1 MTALITLCLIV
12 GNFSLSRGTKI
23 NQVDAFIED
32 IIETLQ
38 FRSPT
43 IIVNDEIPNICITY
57 QWLLCLSDDQDDS
70 ELSNHLASIH
80 HHRKQDGMIFI
91 GFQGHEKILQ
101 QLTDAGSTILTSNYP
116 VFIPI
121 TYQNEIGLRL
131 DSNIIFYKNIGIAS
145 FQLYDVFAV
154 KGGPS
159 IKVDFGK
166 WNYENR
172 FNLTKSM
179 NRWERRND
187 LQGTRFLNCF
197 ARNLPGSEFI
207 KDKAG
212 NIIGSKGWYQ
222 DILFYITDRLNLT
235 IETIEAQ
242 WVNKLLDN
250 GSWTGQIGFLQRQ
263 EADVV
268 TTSLGIT
275 LQRNNFIDFPIQ
287 IIYGTLG
294 LAAILPIKGTSPN
307 MWVYIRVFG
316 IYQWMIFIIFLILIV
331 MGLIVIH
338 ASSED
343 QSGREFGTKRGS
355 HKKYRLNTPSSAL
368 AMAFLYALQMG
379 SHTNSKQLAPRVL
392 TMTMSMLTLLLFAL
406 YTTDI
411 TAEMTSGPPEIPINT
426 FEDVIYYGYKVVT
439 GSPPYEHILA
449 TSKNGS
455 AMREVYNNNFELK
468 KDIEEAVKSMIETY
482 DYKTLFF
489 GTAGMVIRILEQQG
503 LRKTYQAVD
512 LKMDYSTRRVSG
524 LGLQK
529 DSEFSPVF
537 NYFILKGMEN
547 GVLHKIK
554 KADENDPDENFAM
567 SEPQPLGLNNVM
579 FCFISLGFGIAL
591 SIIKVMME
599 YVTENIREK
608 KGVAKTNERGNTAR
622 RAISSIT

>member
-1 MTALITLCLIV
+1 M
-12 GNFSLSRGTKI
+12 
-23 NQVDAFIED
+23 
-32 IIETLQ
+32 
-38 FRSPT
+38 
-43 IIVNDEIPNICITY
+43 
-57 QWLLCLSDDQDDS
+57 
-70 ELSNHLASIH
+70 
-80 HHRKQDGMIFI
+80 
-91 GFQGHEKILQ
+91 
-101 QLTDAGSTILTSNYP
+101 
-116 VFIPI
+116 
-121 TYQNEIGLRL
+121 
-131 DSNIIFYKNIGIAS
+131 
-145 FQLYDVFAV
+145 
-154 KGGPS
+154 
-159 IKVDFGK
+159 
-166 WNYENR
+166 
-172 FNLTKSM
+172 
-179 NRWERRND
+179 
-187 LQGTRFLNCF
+187 
-197 ARNLPGSEFI
+197 
-207 KDKAG
+207 
-212 NIIGSKGWYQ
+212 
-222 DILFYITDRLNLT
+222 
-235 IETIEAQ
+235 
-242 WVNKLLDN
+242 
-250 GSWTGQIGFLQRQ
+250 
-263 EADVV
+263 
-268 TTSLGIT
+268 
-275 LQRNNFIDFPIQ
+275 
-287 IIYGTLG
+287 
-294 LAAILPIKGTSPN
+294 
-307 MWVYIRVFG
+307 
-316 IYQWMIFIIFLILIV
+316 ILIA

-343 QSGREFGTKRGS
+343 NSGREFGTKRGS

-439 GSPPYEHILA
+439 GSPPYERILS

-455 AMREVYNNNFELK
+455 GMREVYNNNFELK

-554 KADENDPDENFAM
+554 KAEENDPDENFAM